1 MEIGVV
7 MEKSGKSMEHRFF
20 REQYRKNWTRG
31 VVLWMI
37 DRNGHCTLDGPIEK
51 LMRLTIR

>member
-7 MEKSGKSMEHRFF
+7 MEKSGKSMEHWFF

>member
-7 MEKSGKSMEHRFF
+7 MEKSGKSMEHWIF
-20 REQYRKNWTRG
+20 RERYRKNWTRG
-31 VVLWMI
+31 VLCMI